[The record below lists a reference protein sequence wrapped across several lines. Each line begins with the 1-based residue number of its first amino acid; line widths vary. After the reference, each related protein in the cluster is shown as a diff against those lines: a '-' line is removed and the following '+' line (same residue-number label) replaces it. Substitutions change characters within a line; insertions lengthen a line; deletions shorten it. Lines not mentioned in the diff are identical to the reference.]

1 MDRFSLTCKSEDGLD
16 KLAHIFSYYISDII
30 EREWPL

>member
-1 MDRFSLTCKSEDGLD
+1 MDRFSLTCKSERDMD
-16 KLAHIFSYYISDII
+16 KLAHIFSYYISDIV